1 MVEIERQQSRV
12 IEDEMR
18 QSYMDYAMSVIVGRA
33 LPDARDGLKP
43 VHRRVLYSM
52 QESNSLWNRP
62 YVKCARVV
70 GDVMGKYHPHG
81 DNAIYDTLVRM
92 AQDFSLRY
100 MLVDGQGNFGSID
113 GDSPAAMRYTE
124 CRLGRIAS
132 DLLADID
139 MDTVDFAPNYDGKE
153 REPTVLPSRIP
164 NLLVNGSSGIAVGMA
179 TNIPPHNLTEVINAC
194 IAIVDNPELEDG
206 DLIGFI
212 PGPDFPTAGIINGSA
227 GILEAYRTGRGRVSV
242 RAKVHIDGS
251 DPENPVII
259 VSELPY
265 QVNKARLIE
274 KIAELVKDKKLEGI
288 KSDGLRDESD
298 KDGMRIVIELK
309 RGENAEVLL
318 NNLYKQTQMQTVF
331 GVNVVALVDG
341 QPRTLSLRD
350 LLECFL
356 RHRRDVVT
364 RRTSFQLR
372 KARSRAHLLEGLAV
386 ALANI
391 DPIIALIKSSP
402 TPEDAKEK
410 LLQNSWDSGV
420 VSRMLAAANVSA
432 ARPLDLSPDE
442 GISGDKYRLS
452 ERQAKEIL
460 EMRLQRLTA
469 LEQEKIVAEYAEILE
484 QIAELI
490 KILEQPERL
499 MQVIRE
505 ELEEVNSQYG
515 DVRRTEIS
523 EHQEHLSL
531 EDLIPREEVVVT
543 LSHAGYA
550 KSQSV
555 DVYRAQR
562 RGGKGKTATTTRD
575 EDFVDKLFV
584 ANTHDLLLC
593 FSSQGKVYWLKVYE
607 VPRAGRTAR
616 GRPLVNLLPLVD
628 SERVTAVLP
637 IKQFTP
643 DQFVVMATSSG
654 IVKKTPLA
662 NFSRPRPSGIIATT
676 LLEGEQLIGAVLT
689 DGQSDVMLVSSGGKA
704 IRFGEQALRS
714 MGRSARGVRG
724 IRLKDGQNVIALI
737 PLCGEGTVVIATANG
752 YGKRTLYSEFPVKGR
767 GGQGVIAI
775 QANDR
780 NGDVIG
786 AGLANA
792 GEDIMLIT
800 GKGILVRTPA
810 ANISVIRRNTQG
822 LKLIA
827 LGVGEQLIGLET
839 IPEIIDVEKNAA
851 SIDSP
856 ESDETVN

>member
-1 MVEIERQQSRV
+1 
-12 IEDEMR
+12 
-18 QSYMDYAMSVIVGRA
+18 
-33 LPDARDGLKP
+33 
-43 VHRRVLYSM
+43 
-52 QESNSLWNRP
+52 
-62 YVKCARVV
+62 
-70 GDVMGKYHPHG
+70 
-81 DNAIYDTLVRM
+81 
-92 AQDFSLRY
+92 
-100 MLVDGQGNFGSID
+100 
-113 GDSPAAMRYTE
+113 
-124 CRLGRIAS
+124 
-132 DLLADID
+132 
-139 MDTVDFAPNYDGKE
+139 
-153 REPTVLPSRIP
+153 
-164 NLLVNGSSGIAVGMA
+164 
-179 TNIPPHNLTEVINAC
+179 
-194 IAIVDNPELEDG
+194 
-206 DLIGFI
+206 
-212 PGPDFPTAGIINGSA
+212 
-227 GILEAYRTGRGRVSV
+227 
-242 RAKVHIDGS
+242 
-251 DPENPVII
+251 
-259 VSELPY
+259 
-265 QVNKARLIE
+265 
-274 KIAELVKDKKLEGI
+274 
-288 KSDGLRDESD
+288 
-298 KDGMRIVIELK
+298 MRIVIELK

-402 TPEDAKEK
+402 TPADAKEK